1 MAEEIKYELDDF
13 SGGVNRKVSTFQQKK
28 NEVYSALN
36 ATFNTIIGGVSK
48 RLGIRKKGSDIAAT
62 TSTSTTTSTTTTS
75 TSSSTSSSSSTT
87 TSTSTTTTSTTTTST
102 STTTT
107 SSSTTTTSTS
117 TSTTT
122 STSTSSSTST
132 STTTTFVTSIQ
143 VGTVTTEAFND
154 VDKTISHDGGSGTN
168 RLLVVCVHFGASTT
182 NEVTSITYAGTNLT
196 KAVAKAATN
205 PPRNVKSEIWYL
217 VAPSTGTND
226 VVIAIS
232 GSTNAKGATIINL
245 TGVHQ
250 TSPLDATSA
259 GAEGSSTT
267 PSTDITTV
275 NVQSMII
282 DCAECEDN
290 AVTGTAGSGQTE
302 RSDFGLGT
310 GGAVQGRGYTS
321 TEEAQ
326 SVGAITMNWTLSST
340 QDWVTAAAAFR
351 NVNV

>member
-1 MAEEIKYELDDF
+1 MAEEIKYEIDDF
-13 SGGVNRKVSTFQQKK
+13 SGGLNRKVSTFQQKK

-62 TSTSTTTSTTTTS
+62 TSTS
-75 TSSSTSSSSSTT
+75 
-87 TSTSTTTTSTTTTST
+87 
-102 STTTT
+102 TTT

-290 AVTGTAGSGQTE
+290 AVTGTAG
-302 RSDFGLGT
+302 
-310 GGAVQGRGYTS
+310 
-321 TEEAQ
+321 
-326 SVGAITMNWTLSST
+326 
-340 QDWVTAAAAFR
+340 
-351 NVNV
+351 